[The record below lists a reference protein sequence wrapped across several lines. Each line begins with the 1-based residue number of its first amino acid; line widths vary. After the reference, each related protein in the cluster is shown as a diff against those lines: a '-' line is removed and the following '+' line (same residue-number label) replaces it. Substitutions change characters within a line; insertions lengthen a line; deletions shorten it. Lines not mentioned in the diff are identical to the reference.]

1 MIRKKL
7 GRAGVAAVALV
18 LVLGTFAATASATR
32 FTPGSP
38 GLGDPFFPNAGNGG
52 YDVKHY
58 ALDLD
63 FDPATDQLV
72 GKATIVAESTQG
84 LKTFNLDL
92 RQFLAV
98 KSIEVGT
105 KQGFKMK
112 PAEWSRDGQEL
123 VVSPREKIR
132 DRTGFSVVVE
142 YEGIVEPI
150 VDPDDSIEGFVP
162 TDDGAYVVNEPQGSP
177 GWYPSNDNPNDKAL
191 FDISVTVPQ
200 GLTALANGVLV
211 SSTTTDGKT
220 TWKWSHSNPM
230 ATYLATATLG
240 SFDFV
245 QSTLPDGTPNYVAV
259 DTTITSNRAV
269 LSRIPAVHEY
279 FSSVFG
285 PYPFDATGA
294 IVDRAGNVGYALESQ
309 TKPNYP
315 SMPSEGTLAHE
326 IAHQWY
332 GDSVSLE
339 VWPDMWLNEGF
350 ATYAEWLWTEHL
362 GTRTAQQAFDT
373 QYARPATSSFW
384 LLAPAAIPDAS
395 QLFDSPVYQRG
406 AMTLQALRVKIGD
419 LAFFQLL
426 RKWAEDNRYG
436 NVSTADFIAAAE
448 AASGMDLDGFF
459 NVWLFTPGK
468 PTTW

>member
-7 GRAGVAAVALV
+7 GRAGVAAVVLV
-18 LVLGTFAATASATR
+18 LVLGTFAATASANR
-32 FTPGSP
+32 YTPGSA

-52 YDVKHY
+52 YDVRHY
-58 ALDLD
+58 TLDLD
-63 FDPATDQLV
+63 FDPATDRLV

-142 YEGIVEPI
+142 YGGIVEPI

-162 TDDGAYVVNEPQGSP
+162 TADGAYVVNEPQGSP

-211 SSTTTDGKT
+211 SSTTAGGKT

-240 SFDFV
+240 SFDFDPVDAAGRDAELCRRRHDDHV
-245 QSTLPDGTPNYVAV
+245 QPRGALADPGGARVLQLGVRPLSVRCDRRHRRPRGERRLRARVADEAELPVHAERRHARARDRTSVVRRLGLAGGLAGHVAERGLRDLRGV
-259 DTTITSNRAV
+259 A
-269 LSRIPAVHEY
+269 L
-279 FSSVFG
+279 
-285 PYPFDATGA
+285 
-294 IVDRAGNVGYALESQ
+294 DRAPRDPDRAAGVRHAVRPRGHELV
-309 TKPNYP
+309 
-315 SMPSEGTLAHE
+315 LA
-326 IAHQWY
+326 A
-332 GDSVSLE
+332 GPGRDPGCLASCSTRPCTSV
-339 VWPDMWLNEGF
+339 
-350 ATYAEWLWTEHL
+350 
-362 GTRTAQQAFDT
+362 
-373 QYARPATSSFW
+373 
-384 LLAPAAIPDAS
+384 AP
-395 QLFDSPVYQRG
+395 
-406 AMTLQALRVKIGD
+406 
-419 LAFFQLL
+419 
-426 RKWAEDNRYG
+426 
-436 NVSTADFIAAAE
+436 
-448 AASGMDLDGFF
+448 
-459 NVWLFTPGK
+459 
-468 PTTW
+468 